1 MRLAGRRRIVCCK
14 FLATRRPSVD
24 ELSCDAHLV
33 GEWREIAAAEELG
46 VAELGGLDGD
56 IA

>member
-33 GEWREIAAAEELG
+33 GEWGKIAAAEELG